1 MLEDILNLRVA
12 ISSFAFELMV
22 MDVMEFD
29 VVKMFLVCRNLV
41 EYNLV
46 NEYPYIVLDLLLAV
60 GEAANLSYMDLEILL
75 FLFLEL
81 QILMHMFDRGVPQM
95 VSYISNIVMEFLFS
109 YMQF

>member
-1 MLEDILNLRVA
+1 MLEDTLNLRVA

-22 MDVMEFD
+22 MDVTEFD
-29 VVKMFLVCRNLV
+29 VGKMFQVIRDLV

-46 NEYPYIVLDLLLAV
+46 NEYPYIVLDSLLAV
-60 GEAANLSYMDLEILL
+60 GEVVNLSYMDLEILL

-95 VSYISNIVMEFLFS
+95 VSYISNIVMEFLFL